1 QTQDGGSSFAVAL
14 IDLDNFKRIN
24 DTLGHDGGDKALRAF
39 AAAARPM
46 LRGTDLMA
54 RWGGEEFLIVMPDTS
69 PEEAYAATLRLLERV
84 RALSTE
90 IGGPLSFSA
99 GIAYC

>member
-1 QTQDGGSSFAVAL
+1 
-14 IDLDNFKRIN
+14 
-24 DTLGHDGGDKALRAF
+24 
-39 AAAARPM
+39 M

-99 GIAYC
+99 GIAYCRAGESIASTIARADRRMYIDKKAGRDQVCLSG